1 MTVMQINKK
10 LRIQLLLQNSL
21 FVLLLLTTV
30 VLLSLLARD
39 HRMQRDISQNSRN
52 SLTQASLDV
61 LKQLPGALTITA
73 FAAPQD
79 ARLGDVRKLIQDFML
94 PYQRAKPDIR
104 LEFVDPAEQPKLAS
118 AAGVQVNG
126 EMVVKFAGKSEHLT
140 ALNEQIFTNLLMRLA
155 RSQQRLVMQVEGHGE
170 RKLNG
175 KANHDLGEFGKQLAT
190 KGFQTA
196 SLNLA
201 LAQEVPDN
209 ASVLVITQPQLDW
222 LPGEIAKLKTYLD
235 KGGNL
240 LWLVDPEP
248 LHGLQALA
256 DMLRLILTAGVVIDP
271 AAQQLNV
278 PATWALGTSY
288 GRHPI
293 TQGFNLITVFPF
305 ARGLRVNQDQDWQ
318 ATTLI
323 EVAQRGWVETG
334 KLDETARFD
343 KKRDTPGPVAIGIAL
358 AKQLKGR
365 EQRVV
370 IIGSGAFLANSY
382 LGNAGNLDLGVNII
396 NWLAQ
401 DENLITIQPRATLDS
416 NLNLGKT
423 ALTLISVGFLI
434 ALPLVFLVTGGV
446 IWWRRR
452 KL

>member
-1 MTVMQINKK
+1 MQINKK
-10 LRIQLLLQNSL
+10 FRVQLLLQNSL
-21 FVLLLLTTV
+21 FVLLLIAAV

-39 HRMQRDISQNSRN
+39 YPRQWDISQNGRN

-61 LKQLPGALTITA
+61 LKQLPGPLTITA
-73 FAAPQD
+73 FATPQD

-104 LEFVDPAEQPKLAS
+104 LEFVDPVEQPKLARD
-118 AAGVQVNG
+118 AGVQVNG
-126 EMVVKFAGKSEHLT
+126 EMVVKFGAKSEHLT
-140 ALNEQIFTNLLMRLA
+140 ALNEQTFTNLLMRLA
-155 RSQQRLVMQVEGHGE
+155 RAQQRLVMQLEGHGE
-170 RKLNG
+170 RKLDG
-175 KANHDLGEFGKQLAT
+175 KANHDLGEFGKQLAA

-196 SLNLA
+196 SVNLT

-209 ASVLVITQPQLDW
+209 ASMLVITQPQVDW
-222 LPGEIAKLKTYLD
+222 LPGEITKLKSYLD

-256 DMLRLILTAGVVIDP
+256 DMLRIKLTAGVVIDP
-271 AAQQLNV
+271 AAQQLNA
-278 PATWALGTSY
+278 PATWALAASY
-288 GRHPI
+288 GKHPI
-293 TQGFNLITVFPF
+293 AKDFNLITVFPF
-305 ARGLRVNQDQDWQ
+305 AREVRVNQNQDWQ
-318 ATTLI
+318 STKLI
-323 EVAQRGWVETG
+323 EVAQRGWLETG
-334 KLDETARFD
+334 KLDETAHFD
-343 KKRDTPGPVAIGIAL
+343 KKRDTPGPVTIGVVL
-358 AKQLKGR
+358 VKQFKGR
-365 EQRVV
+365 EQRAVV
-370 IIGSGAFLANSY
+370 IGSGAFLANSY

-416 NLNLGKT
+416 NLELGKT

-434 ALPLVFLVTGGV
+434 VLPLVFLVTGGV

>member
-1 MTVMQINKK
+1 MTVMQINKR

-21 FVLLLLTTV
+21 FGLLLIAAV

-39 HRMQRDISQNSRN
+39 HPTQWDISQNGRN

-61 LKQLPGALTITA
+61 LKQLHGALTITA
-73 FAAPQD
+73 FATPRD
-79 ARLGDVRKLIQDFML
+79 ARLGDVRKLIQDFMM
-94 PYQRAKPDIR
+94 PYQHAKPDIR
-104 LEFVDPAEQPKLAS
+104 LEFVDPVEQPKLAG

-126 EMVVKFAGKSEHLT
+126 EMVVKFGAKSEHLT
-140 ALNEQIFTNLLMRLA
+140 ALNEQTFTNLLMRLA

-170 RKLNG
+170 RKLDG
-175 KANHDLGEFGKQLAT
+175 KANHDLGEFGKQLAA

-196 SLNLA
+196 SVNLTQ
-201 LAQEVPDN
+201 AQEVPDN
-209 ASVLVITQPQLDW
+209 ASVLVITQPQVDW
-222 LPGEIAKLKTYLD
+222 LPGEIAKVISYLG

-256 DMLRLILTAGVVIDP
+256 DILRLKLTTGAVIDP
-271 AAQQLNV
+271 AAQQLNA
-278 PATWALGTSY
+278 PATWALGSSY

-293 TQGFNLITVFPF
+293 TRGFNLITVFPF
-305 ARGLRVNQDQDWQ
+305 AREVRVNQNQDWQ
-318 ATTLI
+318 FTTLI

-334 KLDETARFD
+334 KLDGTVRFD
-343 KKRDTPGPVAIGIAL
+343 KNRDTRGPVPIGVAL
-358 AKQLKGR
+358 VKQLTGR

-370 IIGSGAFLANSY
+370 VIGNGAFLANSY
-382 LGNAGNLDLGVNII
+382 LGNAGNLDLGVNVI

-423 ALTLISVGFLI
+423 ALTLISVGFLV
-434 ALPLVFLVTGGV
+434 ALPLFFLATGGA

>member
-1 MTVMQINKK
+1 MQINKK
-10 LRIQLLLQNSL
+10 LRTRLLLQNSL
-21 FVLLLLTTV
+21 FVLLLVAAV

-39 HRMQRDISQNSRN
+39 HRLQWDISQNGRN

-61 LKQLPGALTITA
+61 LKQLHGPLTITA
-73 FAAPQD
+73 FATPQD
-79 ARLGDVRKLIQDFML
+79 ARFGDVRKLIRNFML
-94 PYQRAKPDIR
+94 PYQRAKPDIQ
-104 LEFVDPAEQPKLAS
+104 LEFVDPAEQPKLAR
-118 AAGVQVNG
+118 AAAVQVNG
-126 EMVVKFAGKSEHLT
+126 EMVVKFGAKSEHLT
-140 ALNEQIFTNLLMRLA
+140 ALNEQTFTNLLMRLA
-155 RSQQRLVMQVEGHGE
+155 RAQQRLVMQLEGHGE
-170 RKLNG
+170 RKLDG
-175 KANHDLGEFGKQLAT
+175 KANYDLGEFGKQLAA

-201 LAQEVPDN
+201 LVQEAPAN
-209 ASVLVITQPQLDW
+209 ASVLVVTQPQVDW
-222 LPGEIAKLKTYLD
+222 FPGETAKLITYLD

-256 DMLRLILTAGVVIDP
+256 AMLQLKLTPGVVIDP
-271 AAQQLNV
+271 AAQQLNA
-278 PATWALGTSY
+278 PATWALATSY
-288 GRHPI
+288 GKHPI
-293 TQGFNLITVFPF
+293 TKDFNLITVFPF
-305 ARGLRVNQDQDWQ
+305 ARELRVNQNQDWLS
-318 ATTLI
+318 TNLI

-343 KKRDTPGPVAIGIAL
+343 KKHDASGPVTIGVAL
-358 AKQLKGR
+358 VKQLKGR

-396 NWLAQ
+396 NWLVQ

-423 ALTLISVGFLI
+423 ALTVISVGFLI
-434 ALPLVFLVTGGV
+434 ALPLIFLVAGGV

>member
-1 MTVMQINKK
+1 MQINKK
-10 LRIQLLLQNSL
+10 FRVQLLLQNSL
-21 FVLLLLTTV
+21 FVLLLIAAV

-39 HRMQRDISQNSRN
+39 YPRQWDISQNGRN

-61 LKQLPGALTITA
+61 LKQLPGPLTITA
-73 FAAPQD
+73 FATPQD

-104 LEFVDPAEQPKLAS
+104 LEFVDPVEQPKLARD
-118 AAGVQVNG
+118 AGVQVNG
-126 EMVVKFAGKSEHLT
+126 EMVVKFGAKSEHLT
-140 ALNEQIFTNLLMRLA
+140 ALNEQTFTNLLMRLA
-155 RSQQRLVMQVEGHGE
+155 RAQQRLVMQLEGHGE
-170 RKLNG
+170 RKLDG
-175 KANHDLGEFGKQLAT
+175 KANHDLGEFGKQLAA

-196 SLNLA
+196 SVNLT

-209 ASVLVITQPQLDW
+209 ASMLVITQPQVDW
-222 LPGEIAKLKTYLD
+222 LPGEITKLKSYLD

-256 DMLRLILTAGVVIDP
+256 DMLRIKLTAGVVIDP
-271 AAQQLNV
+271 AAQQLNA
-278 PATWALGTSY
+278 PATWALGASY

-293 TQGFNLITVFPF
+293 IRGFNLITVFPF
-305 ARGLRVNQDQDWQ
+305 AREVRVNQNQDWQ
-318 ATTLI
+318 SINLI
-323 EVAQRGWVETG
+323 EVAQRGWLETG

-343 KKRDTPGPVAIGIAL
+343 KKHDASGPVTIGVAL
-358 AKQLKGR
+358 VKQLKGR

-370 IIGSGAFLANSY
+370 VIGSGAFLANSY

-434 ALPLVFLVTGGV
+434 LLPLIFLVTGGV